1 MSTLKSIEKFML
13 DQIMAGF
20 DRETLEADEDLLD
33 QGFIDSLGIMKL
45 IVFIEDTFGLKID
58 DGEII
63 PENFQSLN
71 SMVSF
76 VQQKSAA

>member
-1 MSTLKSIEKFML
+1 MNTFSRIEKFMH
-13 DQIMAGF
+13 DQILAGLGKK
-20 DRETLEADEDLLD
+20 TLGPDEDLLD
-33 QGFIDSLGIMKL
+33 QGIIDSLGIMKL
-45 IVFIEDTFGLKID
+45 IVFIEDTFNLKID

-71 SMVSF
+71 SMVTF